1 MLLTDKDCFYMKY
14 ILIVGLLF
22 FSLNSHA
29 FVDMKNANYS
39 HTWTDVLLEGTGYN
53 LQLKRTYNSRS
64 LHNGLFGF
72 GWCSGYESKLK
83 VTPEG
88 NIKIVVCGG
97 GNEVEYVSSGNSA
110 SIKKTITKIMNKLKA
125 SKKYTKQ
132 NLNTIQKRLQI
143 DVWEREKYAK
153 QFNITRDVKSGVKYL
168 AFGRKKES
176 IVLTN
181 NQFKRT
187 LSDGSHERYNI
198 NGQMTHMYD
207 KNNNFLKIGYNKGVL
222 SKVTDNN
229 GRSLSFIVDKKS
241 NKVTTIKGP
250 KGMNLVYK
258 YKGEDLVYAKN
269 SWKNVYKHVYDD
281 LHNLTQIVYPDKT
294 DKKLTY
300 DKNKDWVMSF
310 KDRSNCVETYK
321 YTSNKKDPL
330 NHYSSS
336 VQKKC
341 GKKITNNSKY
351 EFIHKKRA
359 DGSRYLAKTTA
370 EINGRKS
377 ATTYHPKYGKAIS
390 VTNGNAST
398 KMSYYESGEIKTKTE
413 PFKTSTFYYQNT
425 CKKVSKVVSKYYR
438 LDRKTASRAPK
449 SKKLFKT
456 VNTDFSYKAP
466 KCNLYSA
473 INSTGQK
480 IKLKYDKNGRIA
492 SIVDQA
498 KKVVNIKY
506 DTKIGKPKL
515 ITRPGIGSIRVSYNP
530 GGQIKK
536 VDSKEGPIVAS
547 QVAGIFS
554 NLLEVISPATSELGI

>member
-1 MLLTDKDCFYMKY
+1 MKY
-14 ILIVGLLF
+14 ILLLGLLI
-22 FSLNSHA
+22 FSLNSYA

-39 HTWTDVLLEGTGYN
+39 HTWTDISLDGTGYN

-72 GWCSGYESKLK
+72 GWCSDYESKLK

-97 GNEVEYVSSGNSA
+97 GNEVEYVSSGSSS
-110 SIKKTITKIMNKLKA
+110 SIKKTIARIMNNLKA
-125 SKKYTKQ
+125 TKKYTKQ
-132 NLNTIQKRLQI
+132 NLKTIKNRLQI

-153 QFNITRDVKSGVKYL
+153 KFNIKRDVKSGIKYL

-176 IVLTN
+176 IVLSN

-187 LSDGSHERYNI
+187 LADGSHEKYNI
-198 NGQMTHMYD
+198 KGQLIYMYD
-207 KNNNFLKIGYNKGVL
+207 KNNNFLKISYKDGFV

-229 GRSLSFIVDKKS
+229 GRSLSFKLDKKS
-241 NKVTTIKGP
+241 NKVSNIKGP
-250 KGMNLVYK
+250 KDMNLVFK
-258 YKGEDLVYAKN
+258 YKGEDLIYAKN
-269 SWKNVYKHVYDD
+269 AWKNVYTYTYDD
-281 LHNLTQIVYPDKT
+281 LHNLIRVTYPDKT

-300 DKNKDWVMSF
+300 DKNKDWVLSF
-310 KDRSNCVETYK
+310 KDRSNCIETYN
-321 YTSNKKDPL
+321 YTSNRKDPL
-330 NHYSSS
+330 NHYSST

-341 GKKITNNSKY
+341 GAKVTNNSKY

-359 DGSRYLAKTTA
+359 DGSRYLARTTA
-370 EINGRKS
+370 EINGKKS
-377 ATTYHPKYGKAIS
+377 ETTYHPKYGKAVNI
-390 VTNGNAST
+390 TAGNAVT
-398 KMSYYESGEIKTKTE
+398 KFTYYDSGEIKTKTE
-413 PFKTSTFYYQNT
+413 PFKTSTFFYQNK
-425 CKKVSKVVSKYYR
+425 CLKVSKVISKFYR
-438 LDRKTASRAPK
+438 FDRKTASRSPK

-492 SIVDQA
+492 SIIDQA
-498 KKVVNIKY
+498 KKVVHIKY
-506 DTKIGKPKL
+506 DNKVGKPKL

-530 GGQIKK
+530 GGKIKK